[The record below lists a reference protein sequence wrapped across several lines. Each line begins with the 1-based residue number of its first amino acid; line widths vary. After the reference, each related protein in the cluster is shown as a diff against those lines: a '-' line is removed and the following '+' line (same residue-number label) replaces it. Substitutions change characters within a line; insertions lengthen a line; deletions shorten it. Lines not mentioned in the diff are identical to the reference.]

1 MVLYGMVLCVMIF
14 YGMVKVLYGLIWC
27 GMVLYGMVLH
37 CILWCCNVLNCIILL
52 QAIFDH
58 FSHVKSLLVVLMSID
73 ILMLGICPSVFHFCF
88 FFRSGHAPFTAVV
101 NNRHRNLTMVWRQW
115 KEGDIKVRHLGQTY
129 ENK

>member
-1 MVLYGMVLCVMIF
+1 MWCGMMWYGKVWYGMVLYGMVLCVMIF

-88 FFRSGHAPFTAVV
+88 FSPFRPCSFHCSG
-101 NNRHRNLTMVWRQW
+101 
-115 KEGDIKVRHLGQTY
+115 E
-129 ENK
+129 